1 MTFFLAPLMTLLYNE
16 NNNERVVIMFELV
29 KVSSDDIRSIE
40 LLIEYRG
47 ENFRNKYHYK
57 CARAHYND
65 SKSDYLDK
73 LSDIEAM
80 IYIVNKEHS
89 WEYTPIE
96 YLLLHD
102 DVPVTSCKIR
112 FVNPLTGDIELET
125 LEGERHKGYALEC
138 LKRVEE
144 ELFKNTDLVF
154 TTIKDL
160 TTTGASTKMA
170 ISLGYKL
177 TNTGYYVKMN
187 PYISLEEAKERARS
201 SRKAM

>member
-1 MTFFLAPLMTLLYNE
+1 
-16 NNNERVVIMFELV
+16 MFELV
-29 KVSSDDIRSIE
+29 KVSTDDIRSIE

-65 SKSDYLDK
+65 SKSDYLDE

-112 FVNPLTGDIELET
+112 FVNQLTGDIELET

-160 TTTGASTKMA
+160 TNTGASTKMA

>member
-1 MTFFLAPLMTLLYNE
+1 
-16 NNNERVVIMFELV
+16 MFELV
-29 KVSSDDIRSIE
+29 KVSPDDIRSIE
-40 LLIEYRG
+40 LLIKYRG
-47 ENFRNKYHYK
+47 KDFRNKYHYK
-57 CARAHYND
+57 CLRAHYND
-65 SKSDYLDK
+65 PKSDYLDK

-80 IYIVNKEHS
+80 IYIVNKERS

-102 DVPVTSCKIR
+102 DVPVSSCVIR

-125 LEGERHKGYALEC
+125 LEGERHKGYGVEC
-138 LKRVEE
+138 LKEVEE

-177 TNTGYYVKMN
+177 AKTGYYIKMN
-187 PYISLEEAKERARS
+187 PYISLEEAKERAKS
-201 SRKAM
+201 SRKAI